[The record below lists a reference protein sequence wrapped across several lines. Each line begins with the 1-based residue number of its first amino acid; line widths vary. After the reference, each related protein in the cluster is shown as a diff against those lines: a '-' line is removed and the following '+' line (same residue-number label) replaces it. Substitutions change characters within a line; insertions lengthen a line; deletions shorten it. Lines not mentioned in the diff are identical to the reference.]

1 MVKTLSCGLR
11 DPGLIPGQG
20 KLFPPILLF
29 VRANCSRVQP
39 SA

>member
-11 DPGLIPGQG
+11 DLGSIPGQG
-20 KLFPPILLF
+20 KLFPPTLLF
-29 VRANCSRVQP
+29 VRANCARVQP